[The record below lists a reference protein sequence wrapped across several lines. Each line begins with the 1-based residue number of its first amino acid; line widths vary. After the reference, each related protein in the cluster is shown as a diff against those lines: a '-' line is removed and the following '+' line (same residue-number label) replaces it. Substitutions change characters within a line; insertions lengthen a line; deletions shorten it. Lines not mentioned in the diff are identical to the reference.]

1 MFISFLRDEMEV
13 VREKSLSPEV
23 RQENPDMRG
32 ERSRGWE
39 AGGNLE
45 RLGVR
50 QLSESSA
57 DLPKRFIITKDQKS
71 VEVGN
76 SPSLYC
82 KNKPQHHHHQ
92 IVIITITITPLVDT
106 FSFPGAE
113 PSEKL

>member
-1 MFISFLRDEMEV
+1 MLISFLRDEMEV

-71 VEVGN
+71 VEVEK
-76 SPSLYC
+76 SPSFHC
-82 KNKPQHHHHQ
+82 KNLHLLM
-92 IVIITITITPLVDT
+92 IILL
-106 FSFPGAE
+106 FS
-113 PSEKL
+113 L